1 MRRYA
6 EAAAILPVRLR
17 TLALSL
23 PDEVQARAEEFR
35 LRAGT
40 AHDGADTG
48 G

>member
-23 PDEVQARAEEFR
+23 PDEVQARAG
-35 LRAGT
+35 GT